1 MNADLV
7 FGIHAV
13 DAFLQRAPQ
22 DVLELF
28 VMMTSPKIQQDLTQF
43 ASESAKAEKL
53 KKLF

>member
-13 DAFLQRAPQ
+13 EAFLQRAPQ

-28 VMMTSPKIQQDLTQF
+28 VMKDRDDKRMQPIIQLARQNGVSVQF
-43 ASESAKAEKL
+43 C
-53 KKLF
+53 